1 MIIMHVLCQKYI
13 YYLPIRFGPLEKNRV
28 NVFIKKV
35 EARIHLTLLSICC
48 QDLSKASLSQ
58 VIPSENGFRVNYVI
72 IYDMMLILVT
82 MDH

>member
-1 MIIMHVLCQKYI
+1 MIIMHVLCQKYV
-13 YYLPIRFGPLEKNRV
+13 YYLPIRFGPFEKSRV

-35 EARIHLTLLSICC
+35 EARIHLTLLSIN
-48 QDLSKASLSQ
+48 LF
-58 VIPSENGFRVNYVI
+58 PSENGFRVNYVI